1 MPLLEERYKRLE
13 PISEE
18 PRKCRTIT
26 LKVSSIKKI
35 GTEINIAKNKQLR
48 KKVIKLKAFL

>member
-26 LKVSSIKKI
+26 FKVSSIKEI

>member
-26 LKVSSIKKI
+26 LKVSSIKEI

>member
-26 LKVSSIKKI
+26 LKVSSIKEI

-48 KKVIKLKAFL
+48 KKVIKLKVFL